1 MCIETGIL
9 KDLIDMNDYQSE
21 QLDALSQ
28 VLGALEKFTKC
39 ERDQLLVDIAPYVA
53 FRREVDQFTERHF
66 SPLCNSACFQ
76 RKRSACCSKDGIVTF
91 WADVVVN
98 ACCASTM
105 QIAQL
110 KQAIQAPFFSD
121 KCIYLTPG
129 GCLWTIRPLVCAF
142 FLCDAVQNEVL
153 GACREISEQWSA
165 YKNAAAAFRWP
176 DKPVLFDRLEA
187 VFMAAGCDSS
197 LMYLSKSPG
206 LLMVK
211 KRAGII

>member
-1 MCIETGIL
+1 
-9 KDLIDMNDYQSE
+9 MNDYQSE

-28 VLGALEKFTKC
+28 VLGTLEKISKC
-39 ERDQLLVDIAPYVA
+39 ERDQLLGDIAPYVA
-53 FRREVDQFTERHF
+53 FRREVDQFTDRHF
-66 SPLCNSACFQ
+66 RPLCTSACFQ
-76 RKRSACCSKDGIVTF
+76 SKRSACCSKDGIVTF

-98 ACCASTM
+98 ACCASTA

-110 KQAIQAPFFSD
+110 KKVIQDPFFSF
-121 KCIYLTPG
+121 KCIYLTPR

-142 FLCDAVQNEVL
+142 FLCDAVQKEVL
-153 GACREISEQWSA
+153 GVCGNRSEQWNA
-165 YKNAAAAFRWP
+165 YKRAAAAFRWP